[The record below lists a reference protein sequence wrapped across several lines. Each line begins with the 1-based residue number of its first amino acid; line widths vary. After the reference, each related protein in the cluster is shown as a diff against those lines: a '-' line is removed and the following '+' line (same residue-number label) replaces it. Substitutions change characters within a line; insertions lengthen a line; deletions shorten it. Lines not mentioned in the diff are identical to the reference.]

1 MSFKSLMNN
10 TVVVKSTT
18 SVSDAFGGS
27 YSSEIDKYSAVP
39 GRLQPMTGN
48 GDYGGYQ
55 GSQRIECTH
64 KLFVENGYNIVEADR
79 IYFNGTQYL
88 TVAVNDIDY
97 MGHHKEIWLK
107 VLKPEI
113 RS

>member
-10 TVVVKSTT
+10 TVVVKGTVT
-18 SVSDAFGGS
+18 VSDAYGGS
-27 YSSEIDKYSAVP
+27 YSSEIAKYSAVP
-39 GRLQPMTGN
+39 CRLEPMTGN
-48 GDYGGYQ
+48 GDYGMGQ
-55 GSQRIECTH
+55 GTQRIECTH

-79 IYFNGTQYL
+79 VYFGGVQYL

-107 VLKPEI
+107 VVKPTI
-113 RS
+113 R